1 VEAPEGNDMT
11 ADTVTPEAPMRSA
24 PAPAQLGRLVGWLL
38 TAVAATGAVLTAA
51 LQVGRAIEPRPSGD
65 LPYPGLGTE
74 WALPV
79 ARVLH
84 DGAAA
89 ATVGFLL
96 LAIALLPDRRG
107 LLTPTAS
114 AALVRARIAA
124 GVWLVAQALEAVLNL
139 SLSAAQPVPR
149 ILEVGLVQQYLTQV
163 LEGQVALAGII
174 AAAVVVAAPPMRH
187 VNSAVLLLMAA
198 ALGVLLPPLL
208 TGHSASASGHDL
220 AMTSLT
226 VHVAAALTWVGG
238 LAAVGWLAW
247 TGREGMAV
255 ALPRYSRLAFGCFVA
270 VMVSGVANAAI
281 RLGRLPALWEDRYGL
296 LVLGKVALLLA
307 LGAFGYRHRRR
318 TVAAAA
324 GGTTG
329 GFLRLAAAELVVMAA
344 TFGLAVALSRS
355 PTPVAR
361 SVPDVS
367 PAKAALGYDL
377 PPPVSVA
384 RLAFYWQ
391 PQLLFVLLVV
401 VGVVLYARGAH
412 RLRSRGDGWPIGRS
426 AAWYGG
432 LAVVVVSTQSG
443 LSRYGGVLFSVHM
456 AQHML
461 LAMVAPPLLAL
472 GAPATLALRVLPAAK
487 TGSRSTR
494 GWLLA
499 LLRSPVVRVL
509 TNPLVALAIFVVS
522 TFGLYFSG
530 LFDALMREHAGHLLM
545 ELHFL
550 ATGCLLFWPIVSP
563 DPLPHRPGHG
573 ARLLVLILTMPFHAF
588 FGLAV
593 LSSTSVLAGDWFGG
607 LGRTWGASLLGDQ
620 RTGGGIAMA
629 LAEPIAVLVA
639 GAVFVQWYRTDERTA
654 RALER
659 RAERNPDTDDHAAYN
674 RYLADLSKRP

>member
-1 VEAPEGNDMT
+1 MT
-11 ADTVTPEAPMRSA
+11 VQA
-24 PAPAQLGRLVGWLL
+24 PALAPRRPGARPAASAGW
-38 TAVAATGAVLTAA
+38 VAAWVVTSVAAAGAVLVAA
-51 LQVGRAIEPRPSGD
+51 LLVGRAIEPRPAGD
-65 LPYPGLGTE
+65 LPYAGLGTE
-74 WALPV
+74 WALPA

-84 DGAAA
+84 DLAAVG
-89 ATVGFLL
+89 TVGFLL
-96 LAIALLPDRRG
+96 LAICLLPDRRG
-107 LLTPTAS
+107 LLTATAT

-124 GVWLVAQALEAVLNL
+124 GVWLVAQAIEAVLNL

-149 ILEVGLVQQYLTQV
+149 ILDGGLIRQYLTQV

-174 AAAVVVAAPPMRH
+174 AAAMVVAAPPMRK
-187 VNSAVLLLMAA
+187 VNSALVLLMAA
-198 ALGVLLPPLL
+198 GLGVLLPPLL

-226 VHVAAALTWVGG
+226 IHVGAAMLWVGG
-238 LAAVGWLAW
+238 LAAMAWLARS
-247 TGREGMAV
+247 GRDGLAV
-255 ALPRYSRLAFGCFVA
+255 ALPRYSKLAFGCFVA
-270 VMVSGVANAAI
+270 VLLSGLTNAAI

-296 LVLGKVALLLA
+296 LVIGKVVLLVA

-318 TVAAAA
+318 TVAVASS
-324 GGTTG
+324 GGASR
-329 GFLRLAAAELVVMAA
+329 GFVRLAAAELVVMAA

-377 PPPVSVA
+377 PPPLSVA

-391 PQLLFVLLVV
+391 PQLLFALLVL
-401 VGVVLYARGAH
+401 VGLALYARSVH
-412 RLRSRGDGWPIGRS
+412 RLRKRGDAWSVGRS

-432 LAVVVVSTQSG
+432 LAVVGIATQSG

-472 GAPATLALRVLPAAK
+472 GAPVTLALRVLPATK
-487 TGSRSTR
+487 TGSRSAR

-509 TNPLVALAIFVVS
+509 SSPLVALGIFVVS

-530 LFDALMREHAGHLLM
+530 LFDVLMREHAGHLLM
-545 ELHFL
+545 EVHFL

-593 LSSTSVLAGDWFGG
+593 LSSTTVLASDWFGG

-629 LAEPIAVLVA
+629 LSEPVAVLVA
-639 GAVFVQWYRTDERTA
+639 AAVFVQWYRADERTG
-654 RALER
+654 RALDR
-659 RAERNPDTDDHAAYN
+659 RAERDPDGDEHAAYN
-674 RYLADLSKRP
+674 RYLADLAKR

>member
-1 VEAPEGNDMT
+1 MEA
-11 ADTVTPEAPMRSA
+11 ADPSVSA
-24 PAPAQLGRLVGWLL
+24 PATTLPRPPLRLGGF
-38 TAVAATGAVLTAA
+38 VAWIAGTITATGAVLVAA
-51 LQVGRAIEPRPSGD
+51 LLVGRAIEPRPSGD
-65 LPYPGLGTE
+65 LPYPGPGTE

-84 DGAAA
+84 DLASAG
-89 ATVGFLL
+89 TVGFLL
-96 LAIALLPDRRG
+96 LAICLLPDRRG
-107 LLTPTAS
+107 LLSATATT
-114 AALVRARIAA
+114 ALVRARVAA

-149 ILEVGLVQQYLTQV
+149 ILDVGLVRQYLTQV
-163 LEGQVALAGII
+163 LEGQVALAGIV
-174 AAAVVVAAPPMRH
+174 AAAVVVAAPPMRK
-187 VNSAVLLLMAA
+187 VNSALVLLMAA
-198 ALGVLLPPLL
+198 GLGVLLPPLL

-226 VHVAAALTWVGG
+226 VHVAAAMLWVGG
-238 LAAVGWLAW
+238 LAAVSWLAW
-247 TGREGMAV
+247 TGRDGLAV
-255 ALPRYSRLAFGCFVA
+255 ALPRFSRLAFGCFVA
-270 VMVSGVANAAI
+270 VLISGVTNAAI

-296 LVLGKVALLLA
+296 LVLGKVALLVA

-318 TVAAAA
+318 TVAAA
-324 GGTTG
+324 GEGTSMTG
-329 GFLRLAAAELVVMAA
+329 VRGFLRLAAAELVVMAA

-377 PPPVSVA
+377 PPAVSVS

-391 PQLLFVLLVV
+391 PQLLFLLLALT
-401 VGVVLYARGAH
+401 GLALYARGVH
-412 RLRSRGDGWPIGRS
+412 RLRGRGDTWSVGRS
-426 AAWYGG
+426 AAWSGG
-432 LAVVVVSTQSG
+432 IAVVVISTQSG

-472 GAPATLALRVLPAAK
+472 GAPVTLALRVLPATR
-487 TGSRSTR
+487 TGSRSAR

-509 TNPLVALAIFVVS
+509 SSPVVALGIFVVS
-522 TFGLYFSG
+522 TFGLYFSP

-573 ARLLVLILTMPFHAF
+573 ARLLILILTMPFHAF

-593 LSSTSVLAGDWFGG
+593 LSSTNVLAGDWFGG

-629 LAEPIAVLVA
+629 LAEPVAVLVA
-639 GAVFVQWYRTDERTA
+639 AAVFVQWYRADERGA

-659 RAERNPDTDDHAAYN
+659 RGERDPEGDEHAAYN
-674 RYLADLSKRP
+674 RYLADLSKR